1 MTYTL
6 IKRDDLPKDSSTFE
20 FEGMQFD
27 STAVS
32 FIWVDMPA
40 GDAVRLHRHAY
51 QEIFIIQ
58 EGSSTFTVDGER
70 IEASAGMIILVPA
83 GVPHGFVNSG
93 DCRLKQIDI
102 HVSPI
107 IKTEWLED

>member
-6 IKRDDLPKDSSTFE
+6 IKRDDLPKDGNTFE
-20 FEGMQFD
+20 FEGMHFD

-32 FIWVDMPA
+32 FIWVDMPS

-58 EGSSTFTVDGER
+58 EGSGTFTVDGEM
-70 IEASAGMIILVPA
+70 IEGKSGDIILVPA

-93 DCRLKQIDI
+93 EGRLKQIDI

-107 IKTEWLED
+107 IKTEWL